1 MVVYLTVVLSGG
13 LGNQLFQIAAAYALA
28 LDLGVEFRISRR
40 NFFGAG
46 AQGRGPENYST
57 TVFSSLHF
65 TEDPI
70 YSNEAVVW
78 EQSWTYE
85 SVRSRVKAM
94 IHDRGYACIQ
104 GYYQSDLYF
113 GGHAA
118 AIRGLFTPGG
128 SGSGYATW
136 LRQHKPAI
144 ADMYRE
150 LLEDNSYCFIGVRR
164 GDYLTKHNRTVH
176 NPCGETYYRQAMLR
190 MPSERY
196 YIASDDIEWCRRTFV
211 GPQFRFF
218 ELGLEED
225 EAQLAWMTLFR
236 RYIISNSTFYWWGSY
251 LSRYEDS
258 VVVAPDKWIFG
269 PAVQPHQYYSI
280 YRNDMTVLERLIE
293 Y

>member
-1 MVVYLTVVLSGG
+1 MVAYLTAILSGG

-28 LDLGVEFRISRR
+28 LDLGVDFKISKR

-57 TVFSSLHF
+57 TVFSELGFLDNQIHTDDTVIS
-65 TEDPI
+65 ER
-70 YSNEAVVW
+70 
-78 EQSWTYE
+78 SWAYE
-85 SVRSRVKAM
+85 SIRGLVKAV
-94 IHDRGYACIQ
+94 IRDHGYACIR

-113 GGHAA
+113 RHHKE
-118 AIRGLFTPGG
+118 AIRRLFTPLG
-128 SGSGYATW
+128 SHGYTTW
-136 LRQHKPAI
+136 ILQYKPII

-150 LLEDNSYCFIGVRR
+150 LLEDNSYCFIGIRR
-164 GDYLTKHNRTVH
+164 GDYLTNYNRTIH
-176 NPCGETYYRQAMLR
+176 NPCGETYYRSAMLR

-196 YIASDDIEWCRRTFV
+196 YIASDDIEWCRQTFL

-225 EAQLAWMTLFR
+225 ETQLALMTLFR
-236 RYIISNSTFYWWGSY
+236 RYIISNSSFYWWGSY

-258 VVVAPDKWIFG
+258 MVIAPDKWIFG

-280 YRNDMTVLERLIE
+280 YRDDMTVLARPIE

>member
-1 MVVYLTVVLSGG
+1 MVAYVTTVLSGG

-28 LDLGVEFRISRR
+28 LDLGIEFRISRQ

-57 TVFSSLHF
+57 TVFSALRF
-65 TEDPI
+65 LEAPI
-70 YSNEAVVW
+70 YSNEAVIW
-78 EQSWTYE
+78 EQSWTYDAI
-85 SVRSRVKAM
+85 RARVEAM
-94 IHDRGYACIQ
+94 IRDRGYACIQ

-113 GGHAA
+113 RNHAK
-118 AIRGLFTPGG
+118 AIRGLFTPTRSYG
-128 SGSGYATW
+128 TW
-136 LRQHKPAI
+136 LRQQRPVL
-144 ADMYRE
+144 ADMYKE

-164 GDYLTKHNRTVH
+164 GDYLTNHNRTVH

-190 MPSERY
+190 MSSERY

-218 ELGLEED
+218 ELGLEDD
-225 EAQLAWMTLFR
+225 EVQLALMTLFR

-251 LSRYEDS
+251 LSCYED
-258 VVVAPDKWIFG
+258 VTVVAPDKWIFG
-269 PAVQPHQYYSI
+269 PAVDFRRYYSI
-280 YRNDMTVLERLIE
+280 YREDMIVLERPIE